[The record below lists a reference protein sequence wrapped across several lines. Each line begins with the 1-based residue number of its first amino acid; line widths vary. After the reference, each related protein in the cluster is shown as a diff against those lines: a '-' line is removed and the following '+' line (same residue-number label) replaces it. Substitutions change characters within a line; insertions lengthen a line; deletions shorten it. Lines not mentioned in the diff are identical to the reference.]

1 MPSRVPLLYGTGGF
15 GVVGT
20 ETRIHEPAQAQELVD
35 VFVKHGYS
43 RFDTARYYGQGTS
56 EKIIAQLDL
65 KGATVDTKIIPLK
78 PGDHAPARLRELF
91 AESVEALGPYKI
103 RVLYLH
109 APDRSVPIED
119 TLRAVNELHKEGKFE
134 AFGLS
139 NFFSWEVAEI
149 VTIAKKN
156 GWIPP
161 TFYQGTYSALDR
173 SVEYERLLLNIVCRL
188 IPCLRKFGIRFV
200 AYSTM
205 AGGYLTGKLLDAAP
219 TPGSHFDSNT
229 KWGAWYHMKYDHLAP
244 LVKDLKELAAKHNLR
259 LGQVA
264 LRWLQHHSI
273 LTPEDGGAI
282 LGASSAQQ
290 LEQSILDS
298 EEGPLPEEIVN
309 ALDEAWKKA
318 KAGAAYYARA

>member
-1 MPSRVPLLYGTGGF
+1 MSSRVPLLYGTGGF

-20 ETRIHEPAQAQELVD
+20 ETRVHEVAKAQELID
-35 VFVKHGYS
+35 VFAKHGYS
-43 RFDTARYYGQGTS
+43 RIDTARFYGEGTS

-65 KGATVDTKIIPLK
+65 KSATVDTKIIPLK
-78 PGDHAPARLRELF
+78 PGDHAPARFREFF
-91 AESVEALGPYKI
+91 AESVQALGPYKI

-109 APDRSVPIED
+109 WPDRSVPFED
-119 TLRAVNELHKEGKFE
+119 TLRVVNELHKEGKFE
-134 AFGLS
+134 EFGLS

-149 VTIAKKN
+149 VTIAKAN
-156 GWIPP
+156 GWIRP

-173 SVEYERLLLNIVCRL
+173 SVEYEL

-205 AGGYLTGKLLDAAP
+205 AGGYLTGKLLEEAP

-229 KWGAWYHMKYDHLAP
+229 RWGDWYHTKYDHLAP
-244 LVKDLKELAAKHNLR
+244 LVRDLKELAEKHNLR

-273 LTPEDGGAI
+273 LTPEDGGVI

-290 LEQSILDS
+290 LEQNILDS
-298 EEGPLPEEIVN
+298 EEGPLPEEIVS
-309 ALDEAWKKA
+309 ALEKAWKKA
-318 KAGAAYYARA
+318 KGGAMYYARA